1 MWSRNELPP
10 CAISI
15 SPQLQQ
21 ALNGRAID
29 DEPRRSKPR
38 PSGPGQESAFNQ
50 TQNLKLLA
58 QLGAVA
64 LRDRVRGPFIQ
75 VDIPQRAIVEGDRRN
90 AAESVIRTVS
100 IQEQGEES
108 LPLRIVAGALK
119 RPVHPDEEALDSA
132 GKAIVMPNGDV
143 AQQRRVGIAFDSGD

>member
-29 DEPRRSKPR
+29 DEPRRSKRR

-64 LRDRVRGPFIQ
+64 LHDRVRGPFIQ

-90 AAESVIRTVS
+90 AARRNTSRDINWSSTIKV
-100 IQEQGEES
+100 
-108 LPLRIVAGALK
+108 RIFAGA
-119 RPVHPDEEALDSA
+119 ALLRGSLFTWEFIDH
-132 GKAIVMPNGDV
+132 
-143 AQQRRVGIAFDSGD
+143 